1 MTLLS
6 LGKVHLVKKMKCI
19 KLNVRYKTKNGT
31 QNGIDISGATLRAW
45 EGLVMWPLLCW
56 SWRFERRWRMMADN
70 SSGGK
75 MIRIS
80 GVICE
85 ELLGLKSVAFGFS
98 GACGI
103 G

>member
-45 EGLVMWPLLCW
+45 EGLVMCW
-56 SWRFERRWRMMADN
+56 SWRFERRWRIMADN

-75 MIRIS
+75 MICIS
-80 GVICE
+80 GVICDA
-85 ELLGLKSVAFGFS
+85 LLGLKSVASGFS